1 METAL
6 VQCNYAIVYIC
17 SVLVIID
24 YKAGDLIEA
33 MGSID
38 SLSSSSDG
46 HYPGP
51 DWLLGSPESPCTDP
65 DVLCRNPNMP
75 LSACLLVLI
84 YYVAGPMGSEWSLKL
99 VQKPYPGLYGS
110 CSSPIPER
118 LCTDL
123 NARALMLYAGI
134 QICPYCLLDQIDYV
148 PDLTGSALI
157 LVQ

>member
-65 DVLCRNPNMP
+65 DVLCRNPNMS
-75 LSACLLVLI
+75 LSA
-84 YYVAGPMGSEWSLKL
+84 YWF
-99 VQKPYPGLYGS
+99 
-110 CSSPIPER
+110 
-118 LCTDL
+118 
-123 NARALMLYAGI
+123 
-134 QICPYCLLDQIDYV
+134 
-148 PDLTGSALI
+148 
-157 LVQ
+157 